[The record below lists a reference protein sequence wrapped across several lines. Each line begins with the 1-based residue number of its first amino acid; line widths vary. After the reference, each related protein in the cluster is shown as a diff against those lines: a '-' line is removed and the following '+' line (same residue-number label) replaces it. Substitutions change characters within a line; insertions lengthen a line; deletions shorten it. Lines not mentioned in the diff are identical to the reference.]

1 MTNWILKILWI
12 IPLLLFYSC
21 SEESPAENKHPQIIS
36 NTDTVNQDDSTQSNS
51 TQQEELSHSE
61 IKESTQKYFYPNMS
75 HCGGALYGIYKYNE
89 LVRIESTYGAEM
101 GFSSKNIDFESGE
114 VVRINYREHF
124 AEWSKYSEKYPNDD
138 EIDPKKMTYSDTLY
152 VLEFGKKRS
161 FKKYAGK
168 KLIASTINKEV
179 VDRLIKCVDTMKSE
193 LASEKQLVK
202 N

>member
-1 MTNWILKILWI
+1 MTNRILKILWI

-21 SEESPAENKHPQIIS
+21 NEEPPTEKKHPQVIS
-36 NTDTVNQDDSTQSNS
+36 NTDSVNQVDSTISKS
-51 TQQEELSHSE
+51 TQKEELHDSE
-61 IKESTQKYFYPNMS
+61 INESTQKYFHPNMS
-75 HCGGALYGIYKYNE
+75 HCGGALYGIYKSNE

-101 GFSSKNIDFESGE
+101 GYSSKNIDFESGE
-114 VVRINYREHF
+114 VIRINYREHF

-161 FKKYAGK
+161 LKKYAGK
-168 KLIASTINKEV
+168 KLIATTINKDL
-179 VDRLIKCVDTMKSE
+179 VDRLLKCVETMKNE

-202 N
+202 D